1 MVFHSARHRVTT
13 TVRGFTLIE
22 LMVVSAIFVILS
34 AVVLANHGRFGNLIV
49 LQNLAHEIAL
59 SIRQAQVYGISVQR
73 YGADEFDVGYG
84 VYFTSAQPNTYFLFA
99 DAIGS
104 NGTYDGGETVR
115 STQIA
120 GGYVIDDL
128 CVWPNGGASYTCGVT
143 DLHIL
148 FVRPEPDALI
158 RTVAGGP
165 LYDRARIDVKAN
177 SGDEVSIVVERS
189 GQISV
194 Q

>member
-1 MVFHSARHRVTT
+1 
-13 TVRGFTLIE
+13 
-22 LMVVSAIFVILS
+22 MVVSGIFVILS
-34 AVVLANHGRFGNLIV
+34 AIVLANHSRFGNLIV
-49 LQNLAHEIAL
+49 LQNLAHDIAL

-73 YGADEFDVGYG
+73 FGADDFNVGYG
-84 VYFTSAQPNTYFLFA
+84 MYFTSTQPNAYFLFA

-115 STQIA
+115 STQIS
-120 GGYVIDDL
+120 GGYEISDL
-128 CVWPNGGASYTCGVT
+128 CAWAQGAAAYDCTITS
-143 DLHIL
+143 LNIL

-158 RTVAGGP
+158 RTTSGGP
-165 LYDRARIDVKAN
+165 LMERGRIDIRSN
-177 SGDEVSIVVERS
+177 SGDEISIIVERS